1 RSPPR
6 RSSGRSRPRR
16 RAPSRSPGSA
26 RRTRAASWGRRR
38 PAGPCRACSCR
49 RRGSPESWA
58 WWGPSAVERRD
69 GLDLD
74 ERVGDRE
81 VSDLHQRAGGRIGP
95 EELRAHLAVRLAIP
109 DVGDEDGD
117 LHHVVHLAAAR
128 LDDHLDLL
136 EDAARLR
143 LDVALAEEVAIL
155 VERQLARDVDVVAHA
170 PAERVAWPLILHAG
184 RSDRNAGHD
193 ESPLLGKPRVPI
205 RAESST
211 GLARSL
217 DNVLELLAERWIV
230 GVLRAVLR
238 QGLDCEIRSHLQEL
252 HDSRRRFGFLTSPGI
267 RGGEVCPGAPERL
280 TGCRRALYERGYR
293 GLVELEHL
301 WSVNIFADRHRL
313 QLVRELEHCRTENS
327 RASTEVVA
335 IALFLH

>member
-1 RSPPR
+1 
-6 RSSGRSRPRR
+6 R

-38 PAGPCRACSCR
+38 PAGLCRACSCR

-117 LHHVVHLAAAR
+117 LHYVVHLAATR

-143 LDVALAEEVAIL
+143 LDVALSDEVAIL

-170 PAERVAWPLILHAG
+170 PAERVARPLILHAEW
-184 RSDRNAGHD
+184 SDRNAGHD
-193 ESPLLGKPRVPI
+193 ESPLSGKPRVPI

-211 GLARSL
+211 GLA
-217 DNVLELLAERWIV
+217 LASTQ
-230 GVLRAVLR
+230 VLRS
-238 QGLDCEIRSHLQEL
+238 I
-252 HDSRRRFGFLTSPGI
+252 P
-267 RGGEVCPGAPERL
+267 P
-280 TGCRRALYERGYR
+280 CRRMPPQSAGSSLSNASAAGRCFSRHAR
-293 GLVELEHL
+293 GLVGD
-301 WSVNIFADRHRL
+301 VI
-313 QLVRELEHCRTENS
+313 C
-327 RASTEVVA
+327 STA
-335 IALFLH
+335 